1 RAAISPTRAG
11 RAADPGGW
19 PATAPGARLDWPR
32 GHMAA
37 IGRENYRRAI
47 LMRCS
52 FVKRTYL
59 GHYCPNALRPPTRL
73 NESCVT

>member
-1 RAAISPTRAG
+1 MPGRLASRGAG
-11 RAADPGGW
+11 GNLPDLGGPGGS
-19 PATAPGARLDWPR
+19 PGKVPGARLDWPR

-37 IGRENYRRAI
+37 IGRENYLRAI

-59 GHYCPNALRPPTRL
+59 GHY
-73 NESCVT
+73 